1 MFRDGIEKNKLI
13 KKMNKKIAIE
23 RIIRNEIEK
32 QKQINQ
38 ENNSKQNK

>member
-1 MFRDGIEKNKLI
+1 MFRDGIENNKLF

-23 RIIRNEIEK
+23 RIIRDEIEK

-38 ENNSKQNK
+38 ENDSKQNK

>member
-32 QKQINQ
+32 QKQIN
-38 ENNSKQNK
+38 

>member
-23 RIIRNEIEK
+23 RIIRNEIKK